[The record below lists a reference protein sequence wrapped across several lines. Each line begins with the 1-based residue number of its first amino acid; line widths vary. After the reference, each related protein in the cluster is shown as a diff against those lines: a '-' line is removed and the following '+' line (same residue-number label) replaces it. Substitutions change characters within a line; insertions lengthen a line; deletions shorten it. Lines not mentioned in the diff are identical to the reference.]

1 MGNNAAVQA
10 QLDQLDESRK
20 QTMLLEQIASAG
32 GNLPSD
38 FTKGSG
44 TSTAAPSR
52 SYLLTT

>member
-1 MGNNAAVQA
+1 MEAMNA
-10 QLDQLDESRK
+10 QLDESRK
-20 QTMLLEQIASAG
+20 QTMLLEQIASTN

-52 SYLLTT
+52 SYLLTK